1 MSKRNIFNHDVVS
14 RFIVGTV
21 GMPGERAFFI
31 QVESVIGF
39 TTVAVEK
46 SQVSALSVRLRE
58 LITQVRRNKLASLDE
73 LEIAALVDNE
83 ALNFPI
89 DEEFTAGVMA
99 IAWDVDSQRVSV
111 EIQAVADGEFTEL
124 LGDDEVSEIED
135 PPDLLRFNLRLFQAR
150 GFCDRADLIVA
161 SGRTACSFCGL
172 PIDSNGH
179 LCPRS
184 NGYRR

>member
-1 MSKRNIFNHDVVS
+1 MSQRNIFNYETVN

-31 QVESVIGF
+31 QVESDQGF

-46 SQVSALSVRLRE
+46 SQVAALSLRLRE

-73 LEIAALVDNE
+73 LEIASLIDNE

-99 IAWDVDSQRVSV
+99 IAWDVDTQKVSV
-111 EIQAVADGEFTEL
+111 EIQAVAEGEFTEPL
-124 LGDDEVSEIED
+124 SDDELSEIED

-150 GFCDRADLIVA
+150 GFCNRADLIVA
-161 SGRTACSFCGL
+161 SGRAPCPFCGL
-172 PIDSNGH
+172 PIDPNGH